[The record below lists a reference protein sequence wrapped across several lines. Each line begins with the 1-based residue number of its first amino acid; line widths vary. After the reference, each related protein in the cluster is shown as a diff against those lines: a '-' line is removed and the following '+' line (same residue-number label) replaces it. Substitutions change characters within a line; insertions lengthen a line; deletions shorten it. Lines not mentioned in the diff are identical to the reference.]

1 MATARKVNYLL
12 NLFPVV
18 RLRSRGAETS
28 GAGPVMEGGTIGRT
42 ETSLVCRPEPSV
54 DVLREEVRAVATVK
68 VTETTRGPEVRNVA

>member
-54 DVLREEVRAVATVK
+54 DVLGFEVWTITTIE
-68 VTETTRGPEVRNVA
+68 VTKSSGSPDVLDS